1 MGWTS
6 PPKTWADG
14 NTIPEGDL
22 NTHIRDQFIFL
33 KENILLEEADELTIS
48 AGGSVTATK
57 SYHKI
62 DTFGD
67 AATDDLDTIAG
78 VAEGRILFLRAEHT
92 DRTVVLKNGTGNL
105 ILGGDISLDDTSKHV
120 ALICDSA
127 GKLHLLNTARDLTF
141 MVNAF
146 QYPAPGTDWTPE
158 LKGAGLAAS
167 LATKKVWLPLNFLK
181 IGDGII
187 GYKLTSDAVESAA
200 LTLDCKLVRVNLAD
214 PLTTT
219 DVAGGGIVQIA
230 ADGNFDSAATLTA
243 VEIVA
248 TDKQYVLEIL
258 GTTGVGDTITVM
270 GAEVLIRRL
279 A

>member
-1 MGWTS
+1 MGWTN
-6 PPKTWADG
+6 PMTFVTLTTG
-14 NTIPEGDL
+14 TIIQMNTYVRD
-22 NTHIRDQFIFL
+22 NTNFL
-33 KENILLEEADELTIS
+33 KDVIAPGTAGALTIS
-48 AGGSVTATK
+48 AGAITITK
-57 SYHKI
+57 SYHI
-62 DTFGD
+62 ITSEAGL
-67 AATDDLDTIAG
+67 TDDLTSIGTGTTGMGEGTI
-78 VAEGRILFLRAEHT
+78 
-92 DRTVVLKNGTGNL
+92 VVLMAATGHTITIKNAVDNIFTDV
-105 ILGGDISLDDTSKHV
+105 DIVLEGEKQV
-120 ALICDSA
+120 ALIDFN
-127 GKLHLLNTARDLTF
+127 GDWYLLYTARDLTF
-141 MVNAF
+141 TVNAF

-167 LATKKVWLPLNFLK
+167 LTTKKVWLPLNFLK

-187 GYKLTSDAVESAA
+187 GYKLVGDAVEAAA

-230 ADGNFDSAATLTA
+230 ADGLFDSAATLTA

-248 TDKQYVLEIL
+248 TDKQYVLELL
-258 GTTGVGDTITVM
+258 GTTGVGDTIVVM